1 MPSNKDTIA
10 AIATPSGRS
19 GIGVIRVS
27 GNKSQRIYRSFIGQE
42 PESRRAQY
50 SSFKSSANIVLDK
63 GISIFFKA
71 PMSYTGEDVVE
82 FYAHGNRTI
91 LDMLLEEI
99 VTQGARLARPGEFTE
114 RAFLNGKIDLV
125 QAEAVADLIDSN
137 SKKAAHSAMQSL
149 EGVFSESIL
158 QLKEKIISA
167 KSLIEAFLDF
177 PDEEDIK
184 FDAHP
189 ACKNIKEC
197 LGLLDSTL
205 IKAKKGRM
213 LDHTPLIVIAGR
225 PNVGKST
232 LINYFSGNDTAIT
245 SEEPGTTRDAIRE
258 KILLMDRP
266 VTLIDT
272 AGLHHTDSHLEI
284 KGIEKTHKA
293 IKQADLVLYLI
304 DYNATVKNVN
314 EEIKKYLPTNV
325 KYILVRNKIDLYNK
339 KSAKEEIDD
348 NKCNVSAKTGKG
360 IEELIKKIQ
369 QTLDLSIE
377 NEDVVF
383 ARQRH
388 IDALKAIKK
397 LLEMSLLSIENEEGL
412 EVVAEPL
419 RESLLIFDEIV
430 GKTTTDDILEN
441 IFSSFCI
448 GK

>member
-27 GNKSQRIYRSFIGQE
+27 GNKSQKIYRSFIGQE
-42 PESRRAQY
+42 PENRRAKY
-50 SSFKSSANIVLDK
+50 TSFMSSANLVLDK
-63 GISIFFKA
+63 GVSIFFKA

-82 FYAHGNRTI
+82 FYAHGNSTI

-99 VTQGARLARPGEFTE
+99 IVQGARLARPGEFTE
-114 RAFLNGKIDLV
+114 RAFLNGKIDLI

-137 SKKAAHSAMQSL
+137 SKKAAQSAIQSL
-149 EGVFSESIL
+149 EGVFSENIL

-184 FDAHP
+184 FDTHSAR
-189 ACKNIKEC
+189 KNIKEC
-197 LGLLDSTL
+197 LDLLDSTL
-205 IKAKKGRM
+205 MKAKKGRM
-213 LDHTPLIVIAGR
+213 LDHAPLIVIAGQ

-272 AGLHHTDSHLEI
+272 AGLHQTDNHLEI

-304 DYNATVKNVN
+304 DYNAVTENTI
-314 EEIKKYLPTNV
+314 EEIKKYLPANV
-325 KYILVRNKIDLYNK
+325 KYILVRNKIDLCNK
-339 KSAKEEIDD
+339 KSAKEEIGD
-348 NKCNVSAKTGKG
+348 NKCNVSAKTGEG
-360 IEELIKKIQ
+360 IEGLVKKIQ
-369 QTLDLSIE
+369 QILDLSIE
-377 NEDVVF
+377 NEDVIF

-388 IDALKAIKK
+388 IDALKAVKK
-397 LLEMSLLSIENEEGL
+397 LLEMSLLGIERKEGL

-419 RESLLIFDEIV
+419 RESLAFFDEIV
-430 GKTTTDDILEN
+430 GKITTDDILEN
-441 IFSSFCI
+441 IFSNFCI

>member
-27 GNKSQRIYRSFIGQE
+27 GNKSQRIYQSFIGQE
-42 PESRRAQY
+42 PENRRAQY

-184 FDAHP
+184 FDAHT

-197 LGLLDSTL
+197 DRKNTS
-205 IKAKKGRM
+205 GR
-213 LDHTPLIVIAGR
+213 R
-225 PNVGKST
+225 YSNW
-232 LINYFSGNDTAIT
+232 
-245 SEEPGTTRDAIRE
+245 
-258 KILLMDRP
+258 
-266 VTLIDT
+266 
-272 AGLHHTDSHLEI
+272 
-284 KGIEKTHKA
+284 
-293 IKQADLVLYLI
+293 
-304 DYNATVKNVN
+304 
-314 EEIKKYLPTNV
+314 
-325 KYILVRNKIDLYNK
+325 
-339 KSAKEEIDD
+339 KEDW
-348 NKCNVSAKTGKG
+348 
-360 IEELIKKIQ
+360 
-369 QTLDLSIE
+369 
-377 NEDVVF
+377 
-383 ARQRH
+383 RR
-388 IDALKAIKK
+388 
-397 LLEMSLLSIENEEGL
+397 
-412 EVVAEPL
+412 
-419 RESLLIFDEIV
+419 
-430 GKTTTDDILEN
+430 
-441 IFSSFCI
+441 CI
-448 GK
+448 WDQF